1 MRFVFDACSRRCL
14 TLPGALALC
23 GLVFATLG
31 SAPVPATKTV
41 PGPVAAAPFDIDIA
55 HSTMNYRVRHF
66 AVSYF
71 YGRINA
77 PEGTFLLDSAD
88 LPNSHVQVSIEVK
101 NMDAGN
107 DTRDK
112 FLTGLDFFNAMEF
125 PKTEFKSKSVKQ
137 LDKSTWEASGD
148 FSLHGVTKPIT
159 VKLEEY
165 TEAATT
171 KFGYRAGFLCTFTIK
186 RSDYGMTSFM
196 DQLGDEV
203 QIIAAIEGARE

>member
-1 MRFVFDACSRRCL
+1 MRFILDACARRFL
-14 TLPGALALC
+14 TLLGAMVVCGVALAN
-23 GLVFATLG
+23 LG
-31 SAPVPATKTV
+31 PAPVEARA
-41 PGPVAAAPFDIDIA
+41 PGSRAPAAPFDIDIA

-66 AVSYF
+66 GVSYF

-77 PEGTFLLDSAD
+77 PEGTFLLDPAD
-88 LPNSHVQVSIEVK
+88 AANSHVQVSVEVK

-125 PKTEFKSKSVKQ
+125 PKAEFKSKSVKQ
-137 LDKSTWEASGD
+137 LDKAMWEATGD
-148 FSLHGVTKPIT
+148 FNLHGVTKPVT

-203 QIIAAIEGARE
+203 QMIAAIEGARE